1 MQVLFTLPQFQ
12 EQYVKAA
19 NDIYESINFD
29 NTGKLWKLQNNP

>member
-19 NDIYESINFD
+19 SETFNSINFD
-29 NTGKLWKLQNNP
+29 NTGTLDY